1 MESYLFEMGFS
12 FGVLLYRL
20 GEMLHEGVN
29 IVNRVNSK
37 RQNLILINSKNM
49 VVLTYGHAGFL
60 VFICI
65 VETKLIDTDTHT
77 R

>member
-20 GEMLHEGVN
+20 AEMLHEGVN

-37 RQNLILINSKNM
+37 RQNLILKNSKNM
-49 VVLTYGHAGFL
+49 VVLTYGHAGFYL
-60 VFICI
+60 YC
-65 VETKLIDTDTHT
+65 
-77 R
+77 

>member
-49 VVLTYGHAGFL
+49 VVLTYGL
-60 VFICI
+60 VFWFLF
-65 VETKLIDTDTHT
+65 VLLKLN
-77 R
+77 

>member
-1 MESYLFEMGFS
+1 MESYLFEMGFF

-49 VVLTYGHAGFL
+49 VVLTYGL
-60 VFICI
+60 VFWFLF
-65 VETKLIDTDTHT
+65 VLLKLN
-77 R
+77 